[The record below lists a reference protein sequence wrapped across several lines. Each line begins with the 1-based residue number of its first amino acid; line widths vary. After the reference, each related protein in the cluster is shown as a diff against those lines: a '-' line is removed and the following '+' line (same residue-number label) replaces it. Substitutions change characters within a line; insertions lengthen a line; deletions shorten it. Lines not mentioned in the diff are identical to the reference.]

1 VKTLAIT
8 LFESQVARNLLYSDS
23 GALIRVLAKD
33 FKIVII
39 TNCELQP
46 SISKFLVTNSL
57 GFCEVFIFER
67 RKDNVIERL
76 CLSLLKLHNKSNSTK
91 KAINVTASNTK
102 RGILSRLTRKSIHIL
117 IRNRFSFAT
126 QIRRILSFQNRS
138 LLFDASI
145 SFEDLKLDLLFVTSI
160 TNYIED
166 VRVAIYFSN
175 EGIPVLGIPR
185 SWDNLTSHGTLA
197 FQPDLLVVHSEFMA
211 LQAKQFQNLDDN
223 QLLRL
228 VAPNYQGT
236 FFPEK
241 RNSPENGESTMRVLF
256 PCMGEAINPDEQ
268 GFIHWLV
275 DELGG
280 NSEEIQLAVLQHP
293 AFISEMNKPYN
304 HENVSFH
311 VFPYETTILPDY
323 YDFIKGFDLV
333 ISGGTSVLLDS
344 IVNGVDVFYID
355 FEIVEQDYWAS
366 HLRYGDLHFHTT
378 QLLERLSL
386 PRASSKHELLRMIKA
401 KKLNLLE
408 FHKEHCFVEFFTG
421 DRSISL
427 AECLRD
433 AMIKLIDEKLVSS

>member
-23 GALIRVLAKD
+23 GALIKALAKD
-33 FKIVII
+33 FKIIII

-57 GFCEVFIFER
+57 DFCEVFTFER

-76 CLSLLKLHNKSNSTK
+76 CLSLLKLHNKSNSAK
-91 KAINVTASNTK
+91 KAINVSASNTK
-102 RGILSRLTRKSIHIL
+102 RGTLSLLMRKSIHIL
-117 IRNRFSFAT
+117 IRNKSSFAT

-138 LLFDASI
+138 LLVDTSI
-145 SFEDLKLDLLFVTSI
+145 SLENLKLDLLFVTSI

-166 VRVAIYFSN
+166 VRVAIYFSSKKV
-175 EGIPVLGIPR
+175 PVLGIPR

-197 FQPDLLVVHSEFMA
+197 FLPDLLVVHSEFMS

-223 QLLRL
+223 ELLRL
-228 VAPNYQGT
+228 VAPNYQDT
-236 FFPEK
+236 FFSEK
-241 RNSPENGESTMRVLF
+241 RNSLENGESNMRVLF

-280 NSEEIQLAVLQHP
+280 KSEEIQLAVLQHP
-293 AFISEMNKPYN
+293 AFVPEMNKLYN
-304 HENVSFH
+304 YRNVSFH
-311 VFPYETTILPDY
+311 VFPYETTILSDY

-333 ISGGTSVLLDS
+333 ISSGTSVLLDS
-344 IVNGVDVFYID
+344 IVNGVDVIYID

-386 PRASSKHELLRMIKA
+386 PRARSKHELLKMIQA
-401 KKLNLLE
+401 KKMNLLE
-408 FHKEHCFVEFFTG
+408 LQKESFSVEFFTG
-421 DRSISL
+421 NRSISL
-427 AECLRD
+427 PECLRD